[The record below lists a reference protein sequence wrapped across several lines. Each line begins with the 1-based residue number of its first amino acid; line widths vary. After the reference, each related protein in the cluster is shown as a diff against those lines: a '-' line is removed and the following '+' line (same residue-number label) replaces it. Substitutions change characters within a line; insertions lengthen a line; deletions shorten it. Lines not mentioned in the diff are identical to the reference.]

1 MFNLLS
7 ICLTIFLETFIRNP
21 KEPSAS
27 ARFSTDL
34 ILEFKMS
41 WRQYLKMKDTHE
53 ILIGFL
59 RGGGD
64 SPNLP

>member
-1 MFNLLS
+1 MLFYQS
-7 ICLTIFLETFIRNP
+7 VTTIFQQEGIVWGFH
-21 KEPSAS
+21 AMQD
-27 ARFSTDL
+27 ADGA
-34 ILEFKMS
+34 
-41 WRQYLKMKDTHE
+41 D